1 MPKKKL
7 FPSQNSFE
15 HSDPRAIVHQPIQQE
30 SLIKGY
36 NKILRRPK
44 TPPLKQSD
52 VFEGVVDIKKSKKRK
67 SRRKVSR
74 APKLR

>member
-7 FPSQNSFE
+7 FPGQNCFE
-15 HSDPRAIVHQPIQQE
+15 HSDPRAIVHKPVQQE

-36 NKILRRPK
+36 NKILKRPK
-44 TPPLKQSD
+44 TPPLKQSE
-52 VFEGVVDIKKSKKRK
+52 VFEGITEKKKPKIRK
-67 SRRKVSR
+67 SRRKVSK